1 MGLLFKKAIK
11 SSLERGKVLASYLVA
26 ALCLLLIAANVAA
39 FLLFPRI
46 AAPIAIVLSNAVT
59 VALMLVAFQPVN
71 NLLQN
76 AFAKKA
82 RELADNEAHERQL
95 TERVI
100 TLENRNREL
109 SSRIDTWSQTAANP
123 ANVNLTFKV
132 ETMTYDKSGYIVKEE
147 PLDRFL
153 SDPTYKLP
161 DKKDMIDRIA
171 TWVSDL
177 VRPGKKKV
185 LYIGKYYVKA
195 SIGLDFTK
203 IKYSVGENGDLTLY
217 GVRFTKLNDLA
228 IKRDEGDVNHCWLL
242 SEDGENVSINN
253 SELYSDFRQVYAAA
267 RSQETD
273 RALEGEVESL
283 CRNYTDAFRTN
294 LRARFPGIDFCDKI
308 EDTDATWY
316 SLKENIANERMRTIA
331 SNMFLMAD
339 ALGGYVSSSGN
350 LLED

>member
-1 MGLLFKKAIK
+1 MGLLFKKAVQ
-11 SSLERGKVLASYLVA
+11 SSLERGKVTTSYVVA
-26 ALCLLLIAANVAA
+26 AFCCLLIAANVAV
-39 FLLFPRI
+39 FMFFPRI
-46 AAPIAIVLSNAVT
+46 AAPISIILSNAVT
-59 VALMLVAFQPVN
+59 VVLMLLAFRPVN

-100 TLENRNREL
+100 SLENRNREL

-153 SDPTYKLP
+153 SDPAYKLP

-267 RSQETD
+267 RAQETD
-273 RALEGEVESL
+273 RTLEGEVESL
-283 CRNYTDAFRTN
+283 CRNYTEAFRTN

>member
-1 MGLLFKKAIK
+1 MGLIFKKAIK
-11 SSLERGKVLASYLVA
+11 TSLERGKVLTSYLVA
-26 ALCLLLIAANVAA
+26 ALCFLLVAVNVAL
-39 FLLFPRI
+39 FMLFPRI
-46 AAPIAIVLSNAVT
+46 AAPIAIILSNAVT

-95 TERVI
+95 TEQVVS
-100 TLENRNREL
+100 LENRNREL

-153 SDPTYKLP
+153 SDPAYKLP

-195 SIGLDFTK
+195 SIGIDFTK

-267 RSQETD
+267 RAQETD
-273 RALEGEVESL
+273 RTLEGEVESL

-294 LRARFPGIDFCDKI
+294 LRARFPGIDFCDTI

-316 SLKENIANERMRTIA
+316 SLKENISNERMRTIA

-339 ALGGYVSSSGN
+339 ALSGYVASGEN
-350 LLED
+350 LLND

>member
-1 MGLLFKKAIK
+1 MGLFINKAVK
-11 SSLERGKVLASYLVA
+11 SSLERGKVVTSYVVA
-26 ALCLLLIAANVAA
+26 AFCFLLIAVNVAA
-39 FLLFPRI
+39 FMLFPRI
-46 AAPIAIVLSNAVT
+46 AAPIAIILSNAVT
-59 VALMLVAFQPVN
+59 VMLMLFAFRPLN

-95 TERVI
+95 TEQVVS
-100 TLENRNREL
+100 LENRNREL

-153 SDPTYKLP
+153 SDPAYKLP

-195 SIGLDFTK
+195 SIGIDFTK

-242 SEDGENVSINN
+242 SEDGENISINK
-253 SELYSDFRQVYAAA
+253 SELYTDFIEVYAAA
-267 RSQETD
+267 RAQETD
-273 RALEGEVESL
+273 RTLEGEVENL

-294 LRARFPGIDFCDKI
+294 LRARFPGLEFCDTI

-316 SLKENIANERMRTIA
+316 SLKDNISNERMRTIA

-339 ALGGYVSSSGN
+339 ALSGYISSGEK
-350 LLED
+350 LLND

>member
-1 MGLLFKKAIK
+1 MGLFIKQTVRKALDKKK
-11 SSLERGKVLASYLVA
+11 MVTSYLLT
-26 ALCLLLIAANVAA
+26 ALCVVLVILNVAA
-39 FLLFPRI
+39 FMFFPRI
-46 AAPIAIVLSNAVT
+46 ISPLAVVISNAIT
-59 VALMLVAFQPVN
+59 VLLMLFAIQPIN
-71 NLLQN
+71 NLIQN
-76 AFAKKA
+76 EFARKA

-100 TLENRNREL
+100 SLENRNREL

-153 SDPTYKLP
+153 SDPAYKLP

-253 SELYSDFRQVYAAA
+253 SELYADFRQVYASA
-267 RSQETD
+267 RAQETD
-273 RALEGEVESL
+273 RTLEGEVESL

-294 LRARFPGIDFCDKI
+294 LKARFPGLSFCDKI